1 MQQRRRNGSIRALL
15 VADEA
20 LFRALMKE
28 RLESSGRIEV
38 VGEASSGEEA
48 LQIAR
53 IRRPE
58 VVVLDINLAGMSGV
72 ETSRLLKRVDGSL
85 QVLALSPSVDCNV
98 PLRLL
103 AMGVNGYVS
112 KACTPN
118 ELVHA
123 VRDVHNGDGYL
134 DTRVAREIVLDH
146 VNGRTSPLDA
156 LTPRELEVMTWIAKG
171 KRVSEIA
178 QALSRSP
185 KTISTLRSRI
195 IRKLDVSTDVEITL
209 VALRYRV
216 VKLNFHC

>member
-1 MQQRRRNGSIRALL
+1 MQQLRRTGSIRVLL
-15 VADEA
+15 VEDEA
-20 LFRALMKE
+20 LFRTLMKE
-28 RLESSGRIEV
+28 RLETTGRIEV

-48 LQIAR
+48 VQLVR

-58 VVVLDINLAGMSGV
+58 VVVLDINLAGMGGV
-72 ETSRLLKRVDGSL
+72 ETTRILKRIDASL
-85 QVLALSPSVDCNV
+85 QILALSPSVDCNV

-103 AMGVNGYVS
+103 EMGVDGYVS
-112 KACTPN
+112 KACAPN
-118 ELVHA
+118 ELVNA

-134 DTRVAREIVLDH
+134 DTRVARDIVLDH
-146 VNGRTSPLDA
+146 VSGRSSPLDA

-171 KRVSEIA
+171 KRVAEIA
-178 QALSRSP
+178 EALSRSP

-195 IRKLDVSTDVEITL
+195 VRKLEVRTDVEITL

>member
-1 MQQRRRNGSIRALL
+1 MQQRRRTGSIRALL

-20 LFRALMKE
+20 LFRALIKE

-48 LQIAR
+48 VQMAR
-53 IRRPE
+53 IRRPQ

-72 ETSRLLKRVDGSL
+72 ETSRLLKRVDGSM

-123 VRDVHNGDGYL
+123 VRDVYNGDGYL

-171 KRVSEIA
+171 KRVTEIA
-178 QALSRSP
+178 RALSRSP

-195 IRKLDVSTDVEITL
+195 VRKLDVSTDVEITL

>member
-1 MQQRRRNGSIRALL
+1 MQQPRRNGSIRALL

-48 LQIAR
+48 VQMAR
-53 IRRPE
+53 IRRPK
-58 VVVLDINLAGMSGV
+58 VVVLDINLAGMGGV
-72 ETSRLLKRVDGSL
+72 ETTRLLKRVDGSV

-171 KRVSEIA
+171 KRVTEIA